1 MSLKTEHQA
10 VIGAGLVGSLWALIL
25 ANKGYKVTLYDRR
38 PDPRLNTIDGGRS
51 INLALSDRGW
61 KALKIAGIEDLVR
74 QIALPVM
81 GRRLHSLSGDTNFQS
96 YGNEEQCIYSVSRA
110 GLNMILVEAA
120 EKNTSVKVV
129 FDHPCSGY
137 SLTESSVEV
146 HFKGLDTITHN
157 RVFGTD
163 GVFSAIRGAMT
174 RNDRFDYSQKYIPHG
189 YKEIEMHPSETGGY
203 RMAEDGL
210 HIWPRGKF
218 MFMALPNPG
227 GSFTCTLFAPFEGD
241 ESFENITSDEEVI
254 GFFKKH
260 FPDSIPHLP
269 NLINDWNSNPV
280 SSMCTVKC
288 YPWNDTGRVALI
300 GDSAHAIVPFYG
312 QGMNCGF
319 EDCTVLSTL
328 LDEVDGFAN
337 DQQWESIL
345 NKYSELRKPAGDA
358 ILDLALHNYIVMR
371 DKTMDPVF
379 QLQKKIES
387 LITAAHPDRWKP
399 LYTLVTFTHIP
410 YEKAWRL
417 GQLQQAVMNHVMSQ
431 PDIETRWNSPEI
443 LELVIETLDKYESD
457 SSFLDTPT
465 SLLSLDV

>member
-1 MSLKTEHQA
+1 
-10 VIGAGLVGSLWALIL
+10 
-25 ANKGYKVTLYDRR
+25 
-38 PDPRLNTIDGGRS
+38 
-51 INLALSDRGW
+51 
-61 KALKIAGIEDLVR
+61 
-74 QIALPVM
+74 
-81 GRRLHSLSGDTNFQS
+81 
-96 YGNEEQCIYSVSRA
+96 
-110 GLNMILVEAA
+110 
-120 EKNTSVKVV
+120 
-129 FDHPCSGY
+129 
-137 SLTESSVEV
+137 
-146 HFKGLDTITHN
+146 
-157 RVFGTD
+157 
-163 GVFSAIRGAMT
+163 
-174 RNDRFDYSQKYIPHG
+174 
-189 YKEIEMHPSETGGY
+189 
-203 RMAEDGL
+203 
-210 HIWPRGKF
+210 
-218 MFMALPNPG
+218 
-227 GSFTCTLFAPFEGD
+227 
-241 ESFENITSDEEVI
+241 
-254 GFFKKH
+254 
-260 FPDSIPHLP
+260 
-269 NLINDWNSNPV
+269 
-280 SSMCTVKC
+280 
-288 YPWNDTGRVALI
+288 
-300 GDSAHAIVPFYG
+300 
-312 QGMNCGF
+312 MNCGF

-387 LITAAHPDRWKP
+387 LITAAQPDRWKP